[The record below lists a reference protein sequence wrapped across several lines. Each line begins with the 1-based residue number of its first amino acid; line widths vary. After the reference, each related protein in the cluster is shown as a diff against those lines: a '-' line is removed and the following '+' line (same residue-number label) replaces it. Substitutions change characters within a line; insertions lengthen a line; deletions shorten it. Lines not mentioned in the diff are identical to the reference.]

1 MEPLLLRGRRI
12 TDKDLKIIRSAIEDD
27 PSASRTAISK
37 RLCELWGWYRPNGRP
52 KDCAC
57 REILRSLEAR
67 SLICLPAPKVVQE
80 RFRPKAAQPPVLDQ
94 SPMGG
99 HVHDY
104 GDVTLELVSHAKD
117 FRLLRYL
124 VGTFHYLGLKRTPAG
139 ESLSYIAFIGSRPV
153 ACLVWASPA
162 FKVACR
168 DSFIGWSPEKRR
180 QGLHLLVSNTRFLIL
195 PWARIRNLA
204 SRLLSL
210 ASKRLCQDWLKRY
223 GHPVVFAETFV
234 EKDRFA
240 GACYKAANWSYLG
253 DTRGR
258 GKYDRLRTSC
268 VPVKAVFVR
277 PLHRHWKVA
286 LHAHA

>member
-1 MEPLLLRGRRI
+1 MKPLLLRGRLI
-12 TDKDLKIIRSAIEDD
+12 TEKDLATIRSAVEDH

-37 RLCELWGWYRPNGRP
+37 LLCELWGWYRPNGRP

-57 REILRSLEAR
+57 REILRSLHAHG
-67 SLICLPAPKVVQE
+67 LICLPDPKVSQE
-80 RFRPKAAQPPVLDQ
+80 RFRPKAGELPALDQ
-94 SPMGG
+94 SPMVG

-104 GDVTLELVSHAKD
+104 ADVSLDLVSRAKD

-124 VGTFHYLGLKRTPAG
+124 VGTFHYLGFKRIPAG
-139 ESLSYIAFIGSRPV
+139 ESLSYIAYIGARPV
-153 ACLVWASPA
+153 ACLLWASPA

-168 DSFIGWSPEKRR
+168 DGFIGWSPEKRR
-180 QGLHLLVSNTRFLIL
+180 QGLHFLVNNTRFLIL
-195 PWARIRNLA
+195 PWVRIRNLA

-210 ASKRLCQDWLKRY
+210 SARRLCQDWLERY
-223 GHPVVFAETFV
+223 GHPVVLAETFV
-234 EKDRFA
+234 EKDRFS

-253 DTRGR
+253 DTSGR

-277 PLHRHWKVA
+277 PLHRDWKAA
-286 LHAHA
+286 LHG